1 MVTHGGRLPAE
12 TSRFFGR
19 SKEAAAIR
27 AALAGSRLVTLTGPG
42 GVGKTR
48 LAVRVANELAGAFP
62 GGVYLVPLAAA
73 RDADG
78 LVAAVAAGLGRPEP
92 PAGAVA
98 DRIDA
103 LAGRLRGR
111 LLLILDTC
119 EHLTSACAELAE
131 AVGRGPDG
139 PVVLVTGRQP
149 LHVPGEVV
157 FRIPPFAVRDDE
169 GGEAGS
175 GGEAVALFAD
185 RAVAA
190 VPGFAVTPLTR
201 PKLVQLGRVLDGLP
215 LAIEFAALRLR
226 AVGLDEL
233 LDRLPGQVRMLGGG
247 RRADSRQQS
256 MLASISWSY
265 DLCTP
270 PERLLWTRLSVFGG
284 EFDLAAAEA
293 VCAGGGLSA
302 ADVLAAHVG
311 LADKSVVLRADV
323 FGGEARYRLLEVV
336 REQGA
341 ARGDPDDLA
350 ACAERHRY
358 HYLAVARRLAA
369 SLAGRDELADQ
380 FALAWRLERDATNLR
395 LALDRSL
402 AAADAA
408 TAAELTAALSAVDA
422 VRGEIGELGEPRQEG
437 REGRGVPSSADAA
450 AIPPAALPSAG
461 SVSSPPSAG
470 QAAPSGS
477 PSAAEGERAD
487 GGGGDAGSARGWQLL
502 TAREREVAELV
513 ASGLTNK
520 EIAARLFVSKRTVDA
535 HLEHI
540 LAKLSYVS
548 RVQIAALVTREQ

>member
-1 MVTHGGRLPAE
+1 MTNGGRLPAE

-19 SKEAAAIR
+19 SKEAAAIG

-48 LAVRVANELAGAFP
+48 LAVRVANEVSGAFP
-62 GGVYLVPLAAA
+62 GGVYLVQLSAAT
-73 RDADG
+73 DADG
-78 LVAAVAAGLGRPEP
+78 LVAATAAGLGL
-92 PAGAVA
+92 PAPDDGLFA
-98 DRIDA
+98 DRIDW
-103 LAGRLRGR
+103 LASRLSGR

-119 EHLTSACAELAE
+119 EHLVDACAALAE
-131 AVGRGPDG
+131 AVLGGADRA
-139 PVVLVTGRQP
+139 VVLVTGRQP
-149 LHVPGEVV
+149 LYVPGEVV
-157 FRIPPFAVRDDE
+157 YRIPPFAVAEDAADE
-169 GGEAGS
+169 GSVTGAGEAI
-175 GGEAVALFAD
+175 ALFAD
-185 RAVAA
+185 RAAAA
-190 VPGFAVTPLTR
+190 VPGFAVTEVTL
-201 PKLVQLGRVLDGLP
+201 PKLVRLGRVLDGIP

-233 LDRLPGQVRMLGGG
+233 LARLPGQVRMLGGG

-270 PERLLWTRLSVFGG
+270 AERLLWTRLSVFGG

-293 VCAGGGLSA
+293 VCAGDSLSA
-302 ADVLAAHVG
+302 AGVLGAHVG
-311 LADKSVVLRADV
+311 LVDKSVVLRADV
-323 FGGEARYRLLEVV
+323 LGGEARYRLLEVV
-336 REQGA
+336 REHGA
-341 ARGDPDDLA
+341 ARGEPADLA
-350 ACAERHRY
+350 ACAQRHRF

-369 SLAGRDELADQ
+369 SLAGRDQLADQ
-380 FALAWRLERDATNLR
+380 FALVSRLGRDATNLR

-402 AAADAA
+402 AAGDAPMAD
-408 TAAELTAALSAVDA
+408 ELTAALSAVDA
-422 VRGEIGELGEPRQEG
+422 VRGEIGESPKKEQAVT
-437 REGRGVPSSADAA
+437 VPSQGGAPAGLPASTAPAAPAAGPGGADAA
-450 AIPPAALPSAG
+450 R
-461 SVSSPPSAG
+461 
-470 QAAPSGS
+470 
-477 PSAAEGERAD
+477 E
-487 GGGGDAGSARGWQLL
+487 GDAGGSGNAGGAGGAAGGWQLL

>member
-1 MVTHGGRLPAE
+1 MTNGGRLPAE

-27 AALAGSRLVTLTGPG
+27 AALARSRLVTLTGPG

-48 LAVRVANELAGAFP
+48 LAVRVANELSGAFP
-62 GGVYLVPLAAA
+62 GGVYLVQLSAAT
-73 RDADG
+73 DADG
-78 LVAAVAAGLGRPEP
+78 LVATTAAGLGL
-92 PAGAVA
+92 PAPAAGPFA
-98 DRIDA
+98 DRIDW
-103 LAGRLRGR
+103 LVSRLRGR

-119 EHLTSACAELAE
+119 EHLVDACAALAE
-131 AVGRGPDG
+131 AVLAGTDG
-139 PVVLVTGRQP
+139 AVVLVTGRQP
-149 LHVPGEVV
+149 LYVPGEVV
-157 FRIPPFAVRDDE
+157 FRIPPFAVADDAGHAGTVT
-169 GGEAGS
+169 GGTG

-185 RAVAA
+185 RAAAA
-190 VPGFAVTPLTR
+190 VPGFAVTAVTL
-201 PKLVQLGRVLDGLP
+201 PKVVRLASLLDGLP

-233 LDRLPGQVRMLGGG
+233 LARLPGQVRMLGGG

-270 PERLLWTRLSVFGG
+270 AERLLWTRLSVFGG

-293 VCAGGGLSA
+293 VCAGDGLSA
-302 ADVLAAHVG
+302 ADVLGAHVG
-311 LADKSVVLRADV
+311 LVDKSVVLRADV
-323 FGGEARYRLLEVV
+323 PGGEARYRLLEVV
-336 REQGA
+336 REHGA
-341 ARGDPDDLA
+341 ARGEPEDLA
-350 ACAERHRY
+350 ACAERHRF

-369 SLAGRDELADQ
+369 SLAGRDQLADQ
-380 FALAWRLERDATNLR
+380 FALVSRLGRDATNLR

-402 AAADAA
+402 TAGDAPMA
-408 TAAELTAALSAVDA
+408 EELTAALSAVDV
-422 VRGEIGELGEPRQEG
+422 VRVEIGEPRPE
-437 REGRGVPSSADAA
+437 EHAVAVPSQGGAAVVPPGPGGPDAA
-450 AIPPAALPSAG
+450 REDDTAG
-461 SVSSPPSAG
+461 A
-470 QAAPSGS
+470 
-477 PSAAEGERAD
+477 
-487 GGGGDAGSARGWQLL
+487 GGGGGGWQLL

-513 ASGLTNK
+513 ANGLTNK

>member
-1 MVTHGGRLPAE
+1 V
-12 TSRFFGR
+12 
-19 SKEAAAIR
+19 
-27 AALAGSRLVTLTGPG
+27 TGPG

-48 LAVRVANELAGAFP
+48 LAVRVANEVSGAFP
-62 GGVYLVPLAAA
+62 AGVYLVQLSAV

-78 LVAAVAAGLGRPEP
+78 LVTATAAGLGLTAPSDGTFAE
-92 PAGAVA
+92 
-98 DRIDA
+98 RIDW
-103 LAGRLRGR
+103 LVSRLRGR

-119 EHLTSACAELAE
+119 EHLVDACAALVE
-131 AVGRGPDG
+131 AVLLGTDR

-157 FRIPPFAVRDDE
+157 FRIPPFAVRGTASSAAGRGGADD
-169 GGEAGS
+169 GND
-175 GGEAVALFAD
+175 AVALFAD
-185 RAVAA
+185 RAAAA
-190 VPGFAVTPLTR
+190 VPGFAVTAVTL
-201 PKLVQLGRVLDGLP
+201 PKLVQLGRILDGIP

-233 LDRLPGQVRMLGGG
+233 LARLPGQLRMLGGG

-270 PERLLWTRLSVFGG
+270 AERLLWTRLSVFGG
-284 EFDLAAAEA
+284 KFDLAAVEA
-293 VCAGGGLSA
+293 VCVGDGLSA
-302 ADVLAAHVG
+302 ADVLRAHVG
-311 LADKSVVLRADV
+311 LVDKSVVLRADV

-336 REQGA
+336 REHGA

-350 ACAERHRY
+350 ACAERHRFY
-358 HYLAVARRLAA
+358 YLAVARRLAA
-369 SLAGRDELADQ
+369 SLAGRDQLADQ
-380 FALAWRLERDATNLR
+380 FALVSRLGRDATNLR

-402 AAADAA
+402 TVGDTP
-408 TAAELTAALSAVDA
+408 TAEELTAALSAVDV
-422 VRGEIGELGEPRQEG
+422 VRGEIGEPPRPG
-437 REGRGVPSSADAA
+437 PAVAAVPSQDAA
-450 AIPPAALPSAG
+450 ADLG
-461 SVSSPPSAG
+461 
-470 QAAPSGS
+470 
-477 PSAAEGERAD
+477 AAEAAREGEA
-487 GGGGDAGSARGWQLL
+487 GGRGGWQLL

-513 ASGLTNK
+513 ADGLTNK

>member
-1 MVTHGGRLPAE
+1 MTNGGRLPAE

-19 SKEAAAIR
+19 SKEAAAIG

-48 LAVRVANELAGAFP
+48 LAVRVANELSGAFP
-62 GGVYLVPLAAA
+62 GGVYLIQLSAA
-73 RDADG
+73 RDSGG
-78 LVAAVAAGLGRPEP
+78 LVAATAAGLGL
-92 PAGAVA
+92 PAPADGPFD
-98 DRIDA
+98 DRIDW
-103 LAGRLRGR
+103 LASRLSGR

-119 EHLTSACAELAE
+119 EHLVDACAALAE
-131 AVGRGPDG
+131 AVLGGTDR
-139 PVVLVTGRQP
+139 VVLLVTGRQP
-149 LHVPGEVV
+149 LYVPGEVV
-157 FRIPPFAVRDDE
+157 FRIPPFTVVDDP
-169 GGEAGS
+169 GSAGSVTSAGSAGSAGS

-185 RAVAA
+185 RAAAA
-190 VPGFAVTPLTR
+190 VPGFAVTEVTL
-201 PKLVQLGRVLDGLP
+201 PKLVRLGRVLDGIP

-233 LDRLPGQVRMLGGG
+233 LARLPGQVRMLGGG

-270 PERLLWTRLSVFGG
+270 AERLLWTRLSVFGG

-293 VCAGGGLSA
+293 VCAGDGLSA
-302 ADVLAAHVG
+302 ADVLGAHVG
-311 LADKSVVLRADV
+311 LVDKSVVLRADV
-323 FGGEARYRLLEVV
+323 PGGEARYRLLEVV
-336 REQGA
+336 REHGT
-341 ARGDPDDLA
+341 ARGEPEDLA
-350 ACAERHRY
+350 ACAERHRF

-369 SLAGRDELADQ
+369 SLAGRDQLADQ
-380 FALAWRLERDATNLR
+380 FALVSRLGRDATNLR

-402 AAADAA
+402 AAGDAPMA
-408 TAAELTAALSAVDA
+408 EELTAALSAVDA
-422 VRGEIGELGEPRQEG
+422 ARGEIGQSRPDEQAVT
-437 REGRGVPSSADAA
+437 VPAQGGAA
-450 AIPPAALPSAG
+450 AIPAAPAAAPARPGGAEAG
-461 SVSSPPSAG
+461 R
-470 QAAPSGS
+470 
-477 PSAAEGERAD
+477 E
-487 GGGGDAGSARGWQLL
+487 GDAGGWQLL

-513 ASGLTNK
+513 ANGLTNK

>member
-1 MVTHGGRLPAE
+1 
-12 TSRFFGR
+12 
-19 SKEAAAIR
+19 
-27 AALAGSRLVTLTGPG
+27 LTGPG
-42 GVGKTR
+42 GVGKSR
-48 LAVRVANELAGAFP
+48 LAIRVANEISRAFP
-62 GGVYLVPLAAA
+62 GGVYLVQLSAA

-78 LVAAVAAGLGRPEP
+78 LVSAMAAGLGL
-92 PAGAVA
+92 PAPADGALA

-119 EHLTSACAELAE
+119 EHLADECAAVAE
-131 AVGRGPDG
+131 AVLGGSDR
-139 PVVLVTGRQP
+139 PVVLVTSRQP

-157 FRIPPFAVRDDE
+157 FRIPPFAVRDDM
-169 GGEAGS
+169 GQAGTAASASS
-175 GGEAVALFAD
+175 GASGDDAVALFAD
-185 RAVAA
+185 RAAAA
-190 VPGFAVTPLTR
+190 VPGFAVTPGTA
-201 PKLVQLGRVLDGLP
+201 PKLVRLGVALDGIP

-233 LDRLPGQVRMLGGG
+233 LARLPGQLLTLGGG

-256 MLASISWSY
+256 MLASVSWSY

-270 PERLLWTRLSVFGG
+270 AEQLLWTRLSVFGG

-293 VCAGGGLSA
+293 VCADGALSA

-311 LADKSVVLRADV
+311 LVDKSVVPRADV
-323 FGGEARYRLLEVV
+323 LGGEARYRLLEMV
-336 REQGA
+336 REYGVAQ
-341 ARGDPDDLA
+341 GDPEDLA
-350 ACAERHRY
+350 ACAKRHRF

-369 SLAGRDELADQ
+369 SLAGPDQLADQ
-380 FALAWRLERDATNLR
+380 FALLPRLGRDATNLR

-402 AAADAA
+402 AAGDTPTADELTATLSRVDVVRGKIGESHREKQAA
-408 TAAELTAALSAVDA
+408 TA
-422 VRGEIGELGEPRQEG
+422 
-437 REGRGVPSSADAA
+437 VPSQGGAA
-450 AIPPAALPSAG
+450 AAPPPAA
-461 SVSSPPSAG
+461 PPA
-470 QAAPSGS
+470 QAMGPG
-477 PSAAEGERAD
+477 AAEAGRAE
-487 GGGGDAGSARGWQLL
+487 GDAGAGGTGGWQLL

-548 RVQIAALVTREQ
+548 RVQIAALVTREH